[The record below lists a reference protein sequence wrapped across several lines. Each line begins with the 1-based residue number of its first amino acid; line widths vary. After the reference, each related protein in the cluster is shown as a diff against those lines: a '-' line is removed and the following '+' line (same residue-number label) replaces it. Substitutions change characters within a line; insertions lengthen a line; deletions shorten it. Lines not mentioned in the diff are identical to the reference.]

1 MDYVSYGFIRNDT
14 QDPAFVLPAVKSC
27 PLVVRFCP
35 VLLKRETDD
44 DGNFIDEPFI
54 DLPYIVAF
62 AIATQ
67 DQVMIYTTKST
78 IPYAV
83 ISSIHYQELTDLA
96 WSNNEKLMISSRDGF
111 ITLVKFE

>member
-1 MDYVSYGFIRNDT
+1 M
-14 QDPAFVLPAVKSC
+14 
-27 PLVVRFCP
+27 VVRFCP